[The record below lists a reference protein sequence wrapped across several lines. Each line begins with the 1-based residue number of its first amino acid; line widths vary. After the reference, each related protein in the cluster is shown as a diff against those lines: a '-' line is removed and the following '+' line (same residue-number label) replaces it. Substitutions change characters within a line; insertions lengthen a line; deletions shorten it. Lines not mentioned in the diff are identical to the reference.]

1 MEFRRYYYQIYINF
15 FCIYFLGELNSLEF
29 GKFISTSNEFEKD
42 VVEIT
47 NSDPVLFISDLE
59 PAFIQK

>member
-1 MEFRRYYYQIYINF
+1 MEFRRYYYHIYINF

-59 PAFIQK
+59 PVFIQK